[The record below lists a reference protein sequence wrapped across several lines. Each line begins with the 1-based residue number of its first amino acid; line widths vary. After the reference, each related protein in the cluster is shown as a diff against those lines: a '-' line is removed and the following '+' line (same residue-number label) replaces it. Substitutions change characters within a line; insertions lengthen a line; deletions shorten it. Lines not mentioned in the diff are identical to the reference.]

1 MAGSEMADETDESL
15 TKQMLNLVLENN
27 VLTPYVIMWV
37 VFNVI
42 LLALLLYVSSRVSIG
57 GIGSS
62 ARQNRESVGGGK
74 GVGGGG
80 WL

>member
-1 MAGSEMADETDESL
+1 MADETDESL

-42 LLALLLYVSSRVSIG
+42 LLALLLYVSIRVSIG

-62 ARQNRESVGGGK
+62 ARQ
-74 GVGGGG
+74 
-80 WL
+80 

>member
-1 MAGSEMADETDESL
+1 MAESEMADETDESL

-42 LLALLLYVSSRVSIG
+42 LMALLLYVSIRVSI
-57 GIGSS
+57 
-62 ARQNRESVGGGK
+62 RH
-74 GVGGGG
+74 
-80 WL
+80 

>member
-1 MAGSEMADETDESL
+1 MADETDESL

-27 VLTPYVIMWV
+27 VLTPYVIMWI

-42 LLALLLYVSSRVSIG
+42 LLALLLYVSIRVSIG

-62 ARQNRESVGGGK
+62 ARQ
-74 GVGGGG
+74 
-80 WL
+80 